1 MKLLTVQYFS
11 EASFM
16 STMRSVWNPVCEV
29 YFCPIR
35 KNFSWCGILCGGL
48 KVHEEWSVD
57 LQGCG
62 LMLEEFDGAKMI
74 LTIMPHMVLAW
85 VQVHCI
91 PYLY

>member
-1 MKLLTVQYFS
+1 MRFIFVLLEKTFHGV
-11 EASFM
+11 
-16 STMRSVWNPVCEV
+16 V
-29 YFCPIR
+29 FCV
-35 KNFSWCGILCGGL
+35 GGL

-57 LQGCG
+57 LQRCG

>member
-1 MKLLTVQYFS
+1 MRFLFVLLEKPFHGV
-11 EASFM
+11 
-16 STMRSVWNPVCEV
+16 
-29 YFCPIR
+29 
-35 KNFSWCGILCGGL
+35 GILCGGL
-48 KVHEEWSVD
+48 KLHEEWSVY

>member
-1 MKLLTVQYFS
+1 
-11 EASFM
+11 
-16 STMRSVWNPVCEV
+16 MRSVWNPVCEV

>member
-1 MKLLTVQYFS
+1 
-11 EASFM
+11 
-16 STMRSVWNPVCEV
+16 MRSVWNPVCEV
-29 YFCPIR
+29 SFYPI
-35 KNFSWCGILCGGL
+35 KKTFSWCRYFVWGL
-48 KVHEEWSVD
+48 KVHEEWFVD

-62 LMLEEFDGAKMI
+62 LMLEEFDGTKMI